1 MPKFAK
7 KRAYTPE
14 DEESVEEQTLKPS
27 KKAKGDKSGKT
38 TDAEGPFWEVCTG
51 RSQSICAHIGN

>member
-14 DEESVEEQTLKPS
+14 DDESAEEQTLKPS
-27 KKAKGDKSGKT
+27 KKSKGDKSGKT
-38 TDAEGPFWEVCTG
+38 TDAEGPFWEVHTSPSDHQC
-51 RSQSICAHIGN
+51 